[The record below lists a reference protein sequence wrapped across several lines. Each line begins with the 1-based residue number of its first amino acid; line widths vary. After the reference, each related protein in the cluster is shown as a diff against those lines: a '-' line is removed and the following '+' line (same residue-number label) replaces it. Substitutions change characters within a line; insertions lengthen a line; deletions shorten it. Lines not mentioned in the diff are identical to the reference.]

1 MADIHERVGKLE
13 QEAYHLRH
21 VVDELKEWPPR
32 VVDMERNVQSLST
45 SMIHMQT
52 VQDET
57 RREMKEGFRSINIEI
72 DQGFREL
79 RAALNSSSGEKAGFS
94 RALKWITALVALAG
108 IGTTGAL
115 WYAENVNAGPD
126 VAGMAAQCKDGSYST
141 SEGRGTCS
149 HNGGV
154 QRWLQ

>member
-13 QEAYHLRH
+13 QKTHTLEYQ
-21 VVDELKEWPPR
+21 VGELKEWPPR
-32 VVDMERNVQSLST
+32 VVDMERTVQSLST
-45 SMIHMQT
+45 SMIH
-52 VQDET
+52 VQQVQNET
-57 RREMKEGFRSINIEI
+57 RREMKEGFQSVNAEI

-79 RAALNSSSGEKAGFS
+79 RAALNSNAGEKTGFS

-115 WYAENVNAGPD
+115 WYAENVNASPD

-154 QRWLQ
+154 KRWIQ